1 MTVGTGK
8 FISKKV
14 SKIRWLPQTDTSRL
28 ESSTLVNTS
37 LLLVLHVVLGPLI
50 DQTPPHWLLLHR

>member
-14 SKIRWLPQTDTSRL
+14 SKIRWLPQTDTSRQ

-37 LLLVLHVVLGPLI
+37 LLLVLYVVLGPLI
-50 DQTPPHWLLLHR
+50 DQTPPHP

>member
-37 LLLVLHVVLGPLI
+37 LSLVLYVVPVPLI
-50 DQTPPHWLLLHR
+50 DQPALHP